1 MQEVGGVVEV
11 SVRRFAV
18 LDDGVSGGVAMLGV
32 SDEVD
37 FESALKRKKVAA
49 VGCYWEGR
57 WYQGM
62 TCCFQL
68 QGSRFN
74 GTAWLIQIT
83 LSQGGHLMYKLPILT
98 QKT

>member
-1 MQEVGGVVEV
+1 MIN
-11 SVRRFAV
+11 
-18 LDDGVSGGVAMLGV
+18 
-32 SDEVD
+32 EVD

-83 LSQGGHLMYKLPILT
+83 LSQGGHFMYELPILT
-98 QKT
+98 QKARDV